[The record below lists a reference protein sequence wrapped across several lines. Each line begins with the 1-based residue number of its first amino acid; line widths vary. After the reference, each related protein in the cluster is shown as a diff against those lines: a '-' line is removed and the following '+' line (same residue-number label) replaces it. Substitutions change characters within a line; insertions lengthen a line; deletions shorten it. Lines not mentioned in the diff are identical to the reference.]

1 MDSTSIQSST
11 PPLSMSTILPLLFS
25 AFIALSICSHAADQD
40 IILLNCGSGYTF
52 RSQDGRKFVGDYT
65 SEFNLSTSIKAAAS
79 EPFLSSESLYQSARL
94 FLAKSTYTVPITDT
108 SHRHF
113 LRFHF
118 YPSSYDIYNLKDA
131 EFSVNCGPSV
141 ILHNF
146 TLATLKQPHVI
157 EFCIPVTVRKQLDII
172 FTPEANNPKSY
183 AFINAIEIISI
194 PDRLFGNPVILPKS
208 NSQSIGYNISLNT
221 ALQKLYR
228 LNVGGHTI
236 SPSDDKYGRTWVE
249 DSKFIFGA
257 AMGITGTNSTEIQ
270 QADDFAPS
278 SVYATFRSMLP
289 EPLINLNF
297 NLSWVFSNID
307 ANFSYLVRLHFCELQ
322 FTLSN
327 QRKFDIYINNQTAEE
342 AFDVIVEASGPNIP
356 IYRDY
361 LISVPADESAT
372 TDLWVELHPN
382 NKSRPQYYDAIL
394 NGLEIF
400 KLNDSSGNLSGLSPV
415 VTEETEENSANGPVS
430 TNSTSSN
437 KHSTSN
443 NKHRGYIIGIVSGS
457 LAGAVFL
464 LCLMILCYALKRKSK
479 NSKGSHE
486 NADQA
491 GGTTTTSANNSE
503 SSAFTKSYSYGSTP
517 VAGVR
522 STPVAG
528 IFCRYFSFS
537 EIQDATN
544 NFDDSLLLGVGGFGK
559 VYRGEI
565 SGGTGVAIKRAKT
578 QSLQGSHEFRNE
590 IDLLSRLRHKN
601 LVSLIG
607 YCDQNSEMCLVY
619 DYVPNGTLEK
629 HLHGKNPGSTV
640 LSWKQ
645 RLEICIGAAKGLDY
659 LHSGAFQTVI
669 HRDVKSTNILLDENL
684 SAKVSD
690 FGLSKTVGTS
700 DQSHVTTDVKGSFG
714 YMDPEYFYS
723 LTLTKKS
730 DVYSFGV
737 VLFEVLCAKP
747 AVMSTQSGEKIN
759 LSDCVLEHLRDD
771 ALEHMIDPNLVGD
784 ITSDSFQ
791 IFAEVGEKC
800 LAGGGEERPSM
811 ADVVWH
817 LEFSLQIH
825 ETATCQRKTTCGVI
839 SDEV

>member
-1 MDSTSIQSST
+1 MDSNSIQSSALL
-11 PPLSMSTILPLLFS
+11 LSMSTILSLLFS
-25 AFIALSICSHAADQD
+25 AFIVLSICSHAADQD
-40 IILLNCGSGYTF
+40 TILLNCGSSSTVP
-52 RSQDGRKFVGDYT
+52 SQDRRIFVGDHT
-65 SEFNLSTSIKAAAS
+65 SKFTPSTSTEAAAS
-79 EPFLSSESLYQSARL
+79 EPIQSTEILYRTARL
-94 FLAKSTYTVPITDT
+94 FTAKSTYTVPITAT
-108 SHRHF
+108 SQRHF

-118 YPSSYDIYNLKDA
+118 YPSSYSTHKLIDA
-131 EFSVNCGPSV
+131 DFSVNWGSYV
-141 ILHNF
+141 LLHNF

-157 EFCIPVTVRKQLDII
+157 EFCIPVTKRKQLEII
-172 FTPEANNPKSY
+172 FTPEATNPKSY
-183 AFINAIEIISI
+183 AFINAMEIISI
-194 PDRLFGNPVILPKS
+194 PDRLFGSPAIIPGS
-208 NSQSIGYNISLNT
+208 NFQSNQYKITLNT

-236 SPSDDKYGRTWVE
+236 SPDDDKYGRTWDD

-257 AMGITGTNSTEIQ
+257 AMGRTGTNSTEIE
-270 QADDFAPS
+270 QADDFAPND
-278 SVYATFRSMLP
+278 VYATYRSMDPNSLV
-289 EPLINLNF
+289 NLNF

-322 FTLSN
+322 LTKGN

-342 AFDVIVEASGPNIP
+342 AFDVIEVASGPNIP

-361 LISVPADESAT
+361 LIYVPADESTT

-382 NKSRPQYYDAIL
+382 NKTRPPSERYNAIL

-400 KLNDSSGNLSGLSPV
+400 KLNDSSGNLAGLNPV
-415 VTEETEENSANGPVS
+415 VTEETEESTANGPVS
-430 TNSTSSN
+430 SPSSS
-437 KHSTSN
+437 KH
-443 NKHRGYIIGIVSGS
+443 KGYIIGIVSGS
-457 LAGAVFL
+457 LGGLVSL
-464 LCLMILCYALKRKSK
+464 LCLMILSFALKRRSK

-486 NADQA
+486 KPFTAVAEHA
-491 GGTTTTSANNSE
+491 GGTTTTTTTTSTE
-503 SSAFTKSYSYGSTP
+503 SSAFT
-517 VAGVR
+517 
-522 STPVAG
+522 G
-528 IFCRYFSFS
+528 ISNNGLNSVVSIFYRYFSFS